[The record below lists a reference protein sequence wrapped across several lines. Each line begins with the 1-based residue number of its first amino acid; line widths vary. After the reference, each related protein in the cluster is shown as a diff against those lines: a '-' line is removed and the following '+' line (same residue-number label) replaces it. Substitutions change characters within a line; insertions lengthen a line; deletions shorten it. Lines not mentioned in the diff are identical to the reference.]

1 MNLLPNARVV
11 YFSKYHNGI
20 RCWAISRDFTLYQLR
35 SITTLLL
42 LLRLNTGAESGIARP
57 RIHASSV
64 RRVETT
70 RKTGGALMILQPEE
84 ERASKKKMPGAS
96 RDGAAASTRSVS
108 PFSPQE
114 LRPHASLRISWL
126 CPVAASTL
134 CADCEPRIFP
144 RLFHPLYL
152 HTAVCIY
159 IIHAWNVYATF
170 DSRTGRDSTW
180 SVEKKVPR
188 ATEFSASDICE
199 FAAHRARQTGRR
211 HLCAI
216 VLGFFR
222 GRKRIV
228 RALIR
233 FHVPLR
239 VGGFGG

>member
-1 MNLLPNARVV
+1 MLSHIKRLYPIPTPINNNAFAFAPPKHGRRKRKRTPAHTRLFRATCRNNSKNRGRVDDP
-11 YFSKYHNGI
+11 S
-20 RCWAISRDFTLYQLR
+20 
-35 SITTLLL
+35 
-42 LLRLNTGAESGIARP
+42 AR
-57 RIHASSV
+57 
-64 RRVETT
+64 RRE
-70 RKTGGALMILQPEE
+70 GEQ
-84 ERASKKKMPGAS
+84 KKMPGAS

-108 PFSPQE
+108 PFSLQE

-180 SVEKKVPR
+180 SDEKKVPR

-199 FAAHRARQTGRR
+199 FAPHRARQTGRR